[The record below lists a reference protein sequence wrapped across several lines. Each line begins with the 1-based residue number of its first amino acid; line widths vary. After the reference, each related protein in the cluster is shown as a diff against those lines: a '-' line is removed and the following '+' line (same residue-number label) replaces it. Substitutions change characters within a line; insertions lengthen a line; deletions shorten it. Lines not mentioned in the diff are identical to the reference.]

1 MSKEILN
8 VVEAVSVEK
17 GVAKE
22 IIFEAIEAALAI
34 ATRKRH
40 HEELDVR
47 VSIDLDTG
55 DYETFRRWEVVD
67 DAAVVFTQEEA
78 DAALE
83 KLLAE
88 AAAREGAGDASAGAD
103 IAAGADSDTPAS
115 GDTDTAEAVGIAAG
129 ADPGADS
136 DTPASGDTDTA
147 EAAGIAAGADPGA
160 DSDTPAS
167 GDTDTAE
174 AVGIAAGTDPG
185 ADSDTFVPGDTGPA
199 DVAPGEAAA
208 GVDFFGDAGEPIGPR
223 VFDPNREVLYSEASV
238 RAPELGIGDF
248 IEEPIESV
256 AFGRIAAQTA
266 KQVIVQKVREAERA
280 QVVEAYRHRVGE
292 MVTGVVKRLERGSI
306 ILDLG
311 GNAEAIVNR
320 EEVIPREIVR
330 PGDRLRGY
338 LRDVRPETRGPQLFV
353 SRTAPELMVRLFTLE
368 VPEISE
374 GLIEIMGCARDPGSR
389 AKIGVR
395 SNVSRIDPV
404 GACVGMRGSR
414 VQAVSNELA
423 GERVDIIPWDENPA
437 QYVINAMSPAEVVS
451 IVVDEESG
459 SMDVAVH
466 EEQLSQAI
474 GRGGQNVRLAGQ
486 LARWQINVMT
496 EQQADEKSEVEE
508 GKYLSLFMNQLDVDE
523 EIARILLEEGF
534 TSIEEVA
541 YVPEDEMLAIDEID
555 EEICRELQSRAR
567 DVLLTREI
575 ASEEGVTTGTPAED
589 LLLLDGIDTELAYGL
604 AARGVA
610 TREALAELSVDDFT
624 ELMEIDPERAAE
636 LIMTA
641 RAIWF
646 EDEEA
651 ESSA

>member
-8 VVEAVSVEK
+8 VVEVVSAEK

-22 IIFEAIEAALAI
+22 IIFEAIEAALAS

-40 HEELDVR
+40 PDELDVR
-47 VSIDLDTG
+47 VSIDRETG
-55 DYETFRRWEVVD
+55 DYETFRRWEIVD

-83 KLLAE
+83 TLLAE
-88 AAAREGAGDASAGAD
+88 APPREDDGDAQGD
-103 IAAGADSDTPAS
+103 VDEPA
-115 GDTDTAEAVGIAAG
+115 
-129 ADPGADS
+129 
-136 DTPASGDTDTA
+136 
-147 EAAGIAAGADPGA
+147 
-160 DSDTPAS
+160 
-167 GDTDTAE
+167 
-174 AVGIAAGTDPG
+174 
-185 ADSDTFVPGDTGPA
+185 
-199 DVAPGEAAA
+199 
-208 GVDFFGDAGEPIGPR
+208 GPR
-223 VFDPNREVLYSEASV
+223 VFDPNRELLYSDVSV
-238 RAPELGIGDF
+238 RMPGLEVGDF
-248 IEEPIESV
+248 VEDPIESV
-256 AFGRIAAQTA
+256 VFGRIAAQTA

-280 QVVEAYRHRVGE
+280 QVIEAYQDRVGE

-311 GNAEAIVNR
+311 GNAEAIVSR

-338 LRDVRPETRGPQLFV
+338 LQEVRAEVRGPQLFV

-395 SNVSRIDPV
+395 SNVARIDPV

-423 GERVDIIPWDENPA
+423 GERVDIILWDENPA

-451 IVVDEESG
+451 IVVDEESRA
-459 SMDVAVH
+459 MDVAVH

-474 GRGGQNVRLAGQ
+474 GRGGQNVRLASQ
-486 LARWQINVMT
+486 LAKWQINVMT
-496 EQQADEKSEVEE
+496 ELQADEKNEMEA
-508 GKYLSLFMNQLDVDE
+508 GKYLSLFRDQLDVDE
-523 EIARILLEEGF
+523 EVALILLQEGF

-541 YVPEDEMLAIDEID
+541 YVPEAEMLAIDEFD
-555 EEICRELQSRAR
+555 EDICRELQSRAR
-567 DVLLTREI
+567 DVLLIREI
-575 ASEEGVTTGTPAED
+575 ASEEGVSSGSPAED
-589 LLLLDGIDTELAYGL
+589 LLLLDGMDTELAYGL
-604 AARGVA
+604 AAKGVT
-610 TREALAELSVDDFT
+610 TRENLADLSVDDFT
-624 ELMEIDPERAAE
+624 EIIEIDPERAGK

-646 EDEEA
+646 EQEEA
-651 ESSA
+651 ESPPR

>member
-8 VVEAVSVEK
+8 VVEVVSAEK

-22 IIFEAIEAALAI
+22 VIFEAIEAALAS

-40 HEELDVR
+40 PEDLEVR
-47 VSIDLDTG
+47 VSIDRETG

-67 DAAVVFTQEEA
+67 DAAVVFTQEDA

-88 AAAREGAGDASAGAD
+88 APPPEGD
-103 IAAGADSDTPAS
+103 S
-115 GDTDTAEAVGIAAG
+115 GDD
-129 ADPGADS
+129 
-136 DTPASGDTDTA
+136 GD
-147 EAAGIAAGADPGA
+147 
-160 DSDTPAS
+160 
-167 GDTDTAE
+167 
-174 AVGIAAGTDPG
+174 
-185 ADSDTFVPGDTGPA
+185 
-199 DVAPGEAAA
+199 
-208 GVDFFGDAGEPIGPR
+208 EPVGPR
-223 VFDPNREVLYSEASV
+223 VFDPNRDVLRSDDAV
-238 RAPELGIGDF
+238 RALGLEVGEF
-248 IEEPIESV
+248 VEEPIPSV

-280 QVVEAYRHRVGE
+280 QVIEAYQHRVGE

-311 GNAEAIVNR
+311 GNAEAIVGR

-338 LRDVRPETRGPQLFV
+338 LRDVRVEARGPQLFV
-353 SRTAPELMVRLFTLE
+353 SRTAPELMVKLFTLE
-368 VPEISE
+368 VPEIAE

-395 SNVSRIDPV
+395 SNVARIDPV

-423 GERVDIIPWDENPA
+423 GERVDIIMWDENPA
-437 QYVINAMSPAEVVS
+437 QFVINAMSPAEVVS
-451 IVVDEESG
+451 IVVDEESKA
-459 SMDVAVH
+459 MDVAVH

-474 GRGGQNVRLAGQ
+474 GRGGQNVRLASQ
-486 LARWQINVMT
+486 LAQWQINVMT
-496 EQQADEKSEVEE
+496 EQQADEKNEVEA
-508 GKYLSLFMNQLDVDE
+508 GKFLSLFRDQLDVDE
-523 EIARILLEEGF
+523 EVALILLQEGF

-541 YVPEDEMLAIDEID
+541 YVPEAEMLAIDEFD
-555 EEICRELQSRAR
+555 EDICRELQSRAR
-567 DVLLTREI
+567 DVLLIREI
-575 ASEEGVTTGTPAED
+575 ASEEGVSSGSPAED
-589 LLLLDGIDTELAYGL
+589 LLLLEGMDTELAYGL
-604 AARGVA
+604 AAKGVT
-610 TREALAELSVDDFT
+610 TREDLADLSVDDFT
-624 ELMEIDPERAAE
+624 ELMEIDPERAGK

-646 EDEEA
+646 EPEDTETPPR
-651 ESSA
+651 